1 MKKLFTLFLIISCVL
16 SLNAQ
21 ITESGKGFKETFDYP
36 DSTDYVD
43 YGEGLF
49 VEWPEGSTVQDG
61 ILTWALVDSSDGWF
75 GVEFD
80 DSLDLTDNAKL
91 EFKYAFSLDS
101 TVFVDIYLMDAL
113 GGEAELSGDTVG
125 GGGTLRE
132 VTLDLSTAEG
142 IDISQ
147 IKLVGIIF
155 YTDFAGSFSFDDL
168 LIGDAELEEVIITD
182 PITDSGKGFKERFD
196 YPDGTD
202 YVEYVEGLFVEWPEE
217 STVQDGILTWAL
229 GDSSD
234 GWFGVE
240 FDAPFDLSG
249 NANMKFKYAFSLDS
263 TVFVDLYLM
272 DALGGEA
279 ELSGDTVGG
288 GGTLREVTL
297 DLSTAE
303 GIDVSQLSLIGIIF
317 YTDFAGSFSFDDLL
331 IGDAIVETGISN
343 HTLQNNFSIYPNPAT
358 SDFRIDV
365 DAEMVSIFN
374 ISGQVVYSERNYR
387 KGRSINVGQFESGL
401 YIVKADENIQKLI
414 IR

>member
-1 MKKLFTLFLIISCVL
+1 MKKLFTLFIVISCVL

-49 VEWPEGSTVQDG
+49 VEWPEGSIVQDG
-61 ILTWALVDSSDGWF
+61 ILTWALEDSSDGWF

-101 TVFVDIYLMDAL
+101 TVFVDIFLMDAL

-168 LIGDAELEEVIITD
+168 LIGDA
-182 PITDSGKGFKERFD
+182 
-196 YPDGTD
+196 
-202 YVEYVEGLFVEWPEE
+202 
-217 STVQDGILTWAL
+217 
-229 GDSSD
+229 
-234 GWFGVE
+234 
-240 FDAPFDLSG
+240 
-249 NANMKFKYAFSLDS
+249 
-263 TVFVDLYLM
+263 
-272 DALGGEA
+272 
-279 ELSGDTVGG
+279 
-288 GGTLREVTL
+288 
-297 DLSTAE
+297 
-303 GIDVSQLSLIGIIF
+303 
-317 YTDFAGSFSFDDLL
+317 
-331 IGDAIVETGISN
+331 IVETGISN

-374 ISGQVVYSERNYR
+374 ISGHVVYSERNYR